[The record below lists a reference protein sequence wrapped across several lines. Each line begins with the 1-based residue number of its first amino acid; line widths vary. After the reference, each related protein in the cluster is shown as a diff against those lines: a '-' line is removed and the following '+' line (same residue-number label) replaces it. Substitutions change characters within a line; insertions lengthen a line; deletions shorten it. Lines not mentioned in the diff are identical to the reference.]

1 MQGIWVESKD
11 MPALEKSDIVRENE
25 DISPLSLNQN
35 SQQCPYIT
43 KAFWFLLTWAKK
55 LNQYLNFYQSVVSTF
70 VQITDFRKW
79 TQATLCFV

>member
-25 DISPLSLNQN
+25 DI

-79 TQATLCFV
+79 IQATLCFV